1 MSFISKFKVVAIQ
14 RQNVTFFG
22 FRDPEDQEIRIV
34 LSPSA
39 EGIVLNK
46 EFFKTLLNRPGMEDV
61 KELVTYETFHPSQF
75 NLDPAHLEPDQTASP
90 KSGRGGARPRDYACL
105 PVTEVEVILS
115 KINLSKIK
123 DKTIRENLAVFHRGI
138 NSLIRKFY
146 NEGGAVNEEATPEQK
161 KTFKQKY
168 YESEERNE
176 DLTLKIGEILDV
188 VKGQSIQIKEQS
200 SQIKEQSTVIKGLV
214 TGMGLLQKEVGDLK
228 SEVRE
233 ERTNRVTAVMR
244 ENKERKAKK
253 KAENLNS
260 VYEDHMTAEGVS
272 FSAVKKKANKEFDKN
287 YDKM

>member
-34 LSPSA
+34 LPPSA
-39 EGIVLNK
+39 EGIGLNPA
-46 EFFKTLLNRPGMEDV
+46 FFRNLLNRPGMEDV
-61 KELVTYETFHPSQF
+61 KELVTLETFHPSQF
-75 NLDPAHLEPDQTASP
+75 ELEGYHLDTPPNKNLV
-90 KSGRGGARPRDYACL
+90 RPQKYSCL

-115 KINLSKIK
+115 KINLNKIK
-123 DKTIRENLAVFHRGI
+123 DTTIRENLAVFHRGI
-138 NSLIRKFY
+138 NSLIRKYY
-146 NEGGAVNEEATPEQK
+146 NEGGVVNEEATPEQK

-176 DLTLKIGEILDV
+176 DLTIKIGEILEV
-188 VKGQSIQIKEQS
+188 VKGQSAQIKEQS

-272 FSAVKKKANKEFDKN
+272 FSSVKKKANKEFDKN